1 MASSPSSERGRGH
14 AHLPP
19 RGKAFLPKN
28 SHHPYKTVTART
40 PCTYCGHTA
49 CAGGFC
55 MLEQLSLF
63 FLGGGAYAALE
74 LAWRGTTHWTMFAAG
89 GACHCLLKAGCCTAA
104 AGRGRR
110 PGRSRRQ
117 RAGAGGGGSLPQPAA
132 HRGVG
137 LYRRVGECG
146 RAYLPAV
153 LLLLV
158 FALRVGHLCAAGRRK
173 YRLSPSKFPVR
184 QLKSKLSYRL
194 SGILRSYQIRK
205 AVHTMTQQFRYVG
218 GHIEVF
224 SESGEFLFSADTMQE
239 AWEELSA

>member
-1 MASSPSSERGRGH
+1 
-14 AHLPP
+14 
-19 RGKAFLPKN
+19 
-28 SHHPYKTVTART
+28 
-40 PCTYCGHTA
+40 
-49 CAGGFC
+49 

-89 GACHCLLKAGCCTAA
+89 GACLCLLQKLAA
-104 AGRGRR
+104 A
-110 PGRSRRQ
+110 PLPL
-117 RAGAGGGGSLPQPAA
+117 AGAAALGAAGVSGLELAVGGSLPQPAA

>member
-1 MASSPSSERGRGH
+1 
-14 AHLPP
+14 
-19 RGKAFLPKN
+19 
-28 SHHPYKTVTART
+28 
-40 PCTYCGHTA
+40 
-49 CAGGFC
+49 

-89 GACHCLLKAGCCTAA
+89 GACLCLLQKLAA
-104 AGRGRR
+104 A
-110 PGRSRRQ
+110 PLPL
-117 RAGAGGGGSLPQPAA
+117 AGAAALGAAGVSGLELAVGAVCRSL
-132 HRGVG
+132 
-137 LYRRVGECG
+137 YCRVGKCG